1 MTRWFSR
8 AGNLIWEAGSW
19 AVNQLLFRYQGDGK
33 RKKLSLSQER
43 DLFSFISLLSLRLS
57 LSLFRSGFEIR
68 LARLPYCRE
77 ERSLNSPT
85 TLSGRLEPG
94 LGRKAWECPGLCC
107 MVEVCPFR
115 LDLAWHLMGPGV
127 KPGRVEKHREQKAP
141 H

>member
-1 MTRWFSR
+1 MGGKSIIIPLPGRRKTQKTVTLPRERLVFIHLAAVSPSFPLSVSFSR
-8 AGNLIWEAGSW
+8 S
-19 AVNQLLFRYQGDGK
+19 
-33 RKKLSLSQER
+33 S
-43 DLFSFISLLSLRLS
+43 
-57 LSLFRSGFEIR
+57 FEIR

-85 TLSGRLEPG
+85 TLSGCLEPG

-115 LDLAWHLMGPGV
+115 LDLAWHLLGPGV
-127 KPGRVEKHREQKAP
+127 KPGRGKAQKAP